1 MPDSLRGRAAD
12 NWRPLIAIA
21 DPAGGEWPERARK
34 VAEELSGETEQ
45 AIGIMLLEDAHA
57 AFTEKKVDR
66 FSSKELCDTLN
77 EREDRPWPEFK
88 NGKPLTQRQLAR
100 LLEPFGI
107 IPGSIRTKTEKTAK
121 GYYAAAFDDAFKR
134 YLLLSSVDSSGTPSR
149 PAETLDC

>member
-1 MPDSLRGRAAD
+1 MPLPT
-12 NWRPLIAIA
+12 PL
-21 DPAGGEWPERARK
+21 GGEWPERARK

-45 AIGIMLLEDAHA
+45 AIGIMLLEDVNA
-57 AFTEKKVDR
+57 AFTEKRVDR
-66 FSSKELCDTLN
+66 FSSKELCDILN

-107 IPGSIRTKTEKTAK
+107 IPGSIRTKTEQTAK

-134 YLLLSSVDSSGTPSR
+134 YLPLFPVDSSGTPSQ
-149 PAETLDC
+149 PKETLDF